1 MYANQNPMTQFKEEQ
16 KRIAAQIREYKD
28 QRPMKSRGLWNLWE
42 LEEMIKKLS
51 WTYRHRHIAYSLMRG
66 RKLEEIESKTTP
78 ENRRNDKL
86 FGHYYRALELDV
98 KCWRRIKN
106 LEYEHTLRREP
117 EEAPVAEAA
126 A

>member
-1 MYANQNPMTQFKEEQ
+1 MYANQNPMVAFKEEQ

-28 QRPMKSRGLWNLWE
+28 QRPMKNRGRWNLWE

-78 ENRRNDKL
+78 NNKRNDKL

-98 KCWRRIKN
+98 LCWRRIKK
-106 LEYEHTLRREP
+106 LEYKLRQRNETVEVP
-117 EEAPVAEAA
+117 VTEEAA
-126 A
+126 